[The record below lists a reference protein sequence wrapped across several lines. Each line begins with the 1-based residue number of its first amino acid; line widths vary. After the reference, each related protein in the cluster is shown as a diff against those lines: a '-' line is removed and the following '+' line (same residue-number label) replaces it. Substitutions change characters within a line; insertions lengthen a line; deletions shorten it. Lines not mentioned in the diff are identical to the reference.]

1 MLQASKFPFPSQYR
15 LQANISRDI
24 VLPQGKQALVQTARA
39 GRASAN
45 EPGPHYSLHYFRLRA
60 WQFDLIFILN
70 SISINQYSLVYNCR
84 HQGQIRVRKDPLSS
98 GTFTWEKRNLYFC
111 IGKMVKFRSQCWCPT
126 AAPQKQLKNRP
137 QNGRISNFCHF
148 RQIRT
153 FELTMRT
160 KEKLPSTFR
169 CIEK

>member
-1 MLQASKFPFPSQYR
+1 MSAFVAAILSFFIFFPS
-15 LQANISRDI
+15 
-24 VLPQGKQALVQTARA
+24 
-39 GRASAN
+39 
-45 EPGPHYSLHYFRLRA
+45 SLRSS
-60 WQFDLIFILN
+60 N
-70 SISINQYSLVYNCR
+70 SVPNFNLGSKR
-84 HQGQIRVRKDPLSS
+84 
-98 GTFTWEKRNLYFC
+98 EEERNLYFC

-160 KEKLPSTFR
+160 REKLPSTFR
-169 CIEK
+169 CIEKITSAVNIPGNSLVSCGFQEHHRIYIRQNRLFFLSSGRVLKTKGH